1 MTDSEIRDVAKNTEP
16 YREDPPSACGLIV
29 QPTSLVKP
37 SNGASQRFSRLLR
50 TIEVEIIPRLVLA
63 RRAAIGGAPVSAA
76 DGLIPG
82 AEEVAALAR
91 LVLAQD
97 GGAASSYVESLRTRG
112 TSIEVLYLELL
123 APAARRLG
131 ELWTADIC
139 DFAEV
144 TVGLCRLQQVLHE
157 LGPAFRSETDHLDHG
172 RRVLLLPV
180 PGEQHSFGVYMVA
193 EFFRRAGWDVWSG
206 AVESSKELVRIV
218 RRERFAVI
226 GLSVSADN
234 QVDTLSSSIRAVR
247 RASRNRGI
255 GVLVGG
261 PVFVEHPELVP
272 LVGADATAVD
282 GRQAVQQA
290 RNLLALL
297 PSR

>member
-1 MTDSEIRDVAKNTEP
+1 MA
-16 YREDPPSACGLIV
+16 
-29 QPTSLVKP
+29 
-37 SNGASQRFSRLLR
+37 
-50 TIEVEIIPRLVLA
+50 
-63 RRAAIGGAPVSAA
+63 AA
-76 DGLIPG
+76 DGLVPG
-82 AEEVAALAR
+82 SEEVAALAR

-97 GGAASSYVESLRTRG
+97 GAAASSYVESLRARG
-112 TSIEVLYLELL
+112 APIELLYLELL

-139 DFAEV
+139 DFTEV
-144 TVGLCRLQQVLHE
+144 TVGLCRLQQMLHE
-157 LGPAFRSETDHLDHG
+157 LGPAFRTETEHPDHG

-206 AVESSKELVRIV
+206 AVESSKELVRVV

-226 GLSVSADN
+226 GLSVSAEC
-234 QVDTLSSSIRAVR
+234 QIDTLSASIRAVR
-247 RASRNRGI
+247 RASRNRRV
-255 GVLVGG
+255 GVMVGG
-261 PVFVEHPELVP
+261 SVFVDHPELVP
-272 LVGADATAVD
+272 LVGADATAID
-282 GRQAVQQA
+282 GRQAVEQA

>member
-1 MTDSEIRDVAKNTEP
+1 MTDSEIRDVAKNSEP

-29 QPTSLVKP
+29 QPATLVKP
-37 SNGASQRFSRLLR
+37 SNGTGQRFARLVR

-76 DGLIPG
+76 DGLVPG
-82 AEEVAALAR
+82 SEEVAALAR

-97 GGAASSYVESLRTRG
+97 GAAASSYVENLRARG
-112 TSIEVLYLELL
+112 TPIEALYLELL

-131 ELWTADIC
+131 EFWTADIC
-139 DFAEV
+139 DFTEV
-144 TVGLCRLQQVLHE
+144 TVGLCRLQQMLHE
-157 LGPAFRSETDHLDHG
+157 LGPAFRTASDCPDHG
-172 RRVLLLPV
+172 RRALLLPV

-226 GLSVSADN
+226 GLSVSADS
-234 QVDTLSSSIRAVR
+234 QVDTLSASIRAVR
-247 RASRNRGI
+247 RASRNRRV

-282 GRQAVQQA
+282 GRQAVEQA